1 MTPKRQPKTLSLGG
15 KLYVLVVP
23 WKHIEGPIS
32 EGPFYRLRGDKSGQL
47 FLPDARYLHTATGK
61 LEFMHRIQG

>member
-1 MTPKRQPKTLSLGG
+1 VKPLRQPKTLTLDG
-15 KLYVLVVP
+15 KRYSLVVP

-32 EGPFYRLRGDKSGQL
+32 EGPFYRLRGDKSSSL

-61 LEFMHRIQG
+61 LEFMHRIQS